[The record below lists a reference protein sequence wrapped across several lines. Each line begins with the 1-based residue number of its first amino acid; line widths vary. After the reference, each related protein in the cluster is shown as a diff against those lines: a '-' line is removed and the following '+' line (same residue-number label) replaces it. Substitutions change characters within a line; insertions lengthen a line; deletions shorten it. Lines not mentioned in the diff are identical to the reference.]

1 MSSSPSGNG
10 ADAGAAIPNAQHK
23 LIAALGDGMA
33 EAAAGGKTFAA
44 QGDLPKLPLPK
55 LEDTAR
61 RYLASLQA
69 LQVSAGTA
77 AASDEER
84 GSLTCSP
91 LSLRRHTQRRS
102 RSSRTSSRCVPGCHA
117 PQRQADTELL
127 QNEGPE
133 LHAALE
139 KYAGT
144 RASYIEEVSRI
155 RLVAA

>member
-84 GSLTCSP
+84 GVADMLPAQPEKTHAKTKQVVEEFLKVCAGLP
-91 LSLRRHTQRRS
+91 RATA
-102 RSSRTSSRCVPGCHA
+102 PG
-117 PQRQADTELL
+117 
-127 QNEGPE
+127 
-133 LHAALE
+133 
-139 KYAGT
+139 
-144 RASYIEEVSRI
+144 
-155 RLVAA
+155 